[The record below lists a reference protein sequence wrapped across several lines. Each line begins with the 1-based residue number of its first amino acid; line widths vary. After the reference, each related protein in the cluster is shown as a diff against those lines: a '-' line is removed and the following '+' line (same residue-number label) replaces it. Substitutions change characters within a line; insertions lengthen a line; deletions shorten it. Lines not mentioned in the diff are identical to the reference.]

1 MLQKT
6 PGPSGV
12 GTECNDFKINCAT
25 GRCGGA
31 GSMFDDVQGLGALYQ
46 LEFQL
51 ILSQHACPTPSFL
64 LAPVW
69 RRK

>member
-25 GRCGGA
+25 GRCGA
-31 GSMFDDVQGLGALYQ
+31 GSMFDDVQGLVRCTNWN
-46 LEFQL
+46 
-51 ILSQHACPTPSFL
+51 SN
-64 LAPVW
+64 
-69 RRK
+69 

>member
-1 MLQKT
+1 MLHKT

-12 GTECNDFKINCAT
+12 GTECNFKINCAT

-46 LEFQL
+46 WDFHW
-51 ILSQHACPTPSFL
+51 IMHCTTPSLSIYMYLFDL
-64 LAPVW
+64 PN
-69 RRK
+69 